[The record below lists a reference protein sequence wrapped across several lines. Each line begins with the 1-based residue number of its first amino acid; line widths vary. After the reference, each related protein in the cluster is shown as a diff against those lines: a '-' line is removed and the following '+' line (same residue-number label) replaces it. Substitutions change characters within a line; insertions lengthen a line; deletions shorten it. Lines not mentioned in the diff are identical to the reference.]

1 MEDRMIGEGVRHA
14 AEQPLRADAKRNH
27 DLLIDVAATV
37 FAELG
42 VDAPIKEIASRAGVG
57 VGTFYRRFPK
67 RSDLIV
73 AVFRREVETCAS
85 SAEVFAGQH
94 APFDALRHWIE
105 RYVDLIVTKRG
116 LAAALHS
123 GEPAYEGLPEY
134 FEARLTPPLEEL
146 LKAAGEE
153 LETRVSANE
162 LLRAVALLCAPAASG
177 DYAQTRRMVTL
188 LVNGLRVASD
198 S

>member
-1 MEDRMIGEGVRHA
+1 MIGEGVPDA

-73 AVFRREVETCAS
+73 AVFRREVEACA
-85 SAEVFAGQH
+85 
-94 APFDALRHWIE
+94 
-105 RYVDLIVTKRG
+105 
-116 LAAALHS
+116 
-123 GEPAYEGLPEY
+123 
-134 FEARLTPPLEEL
+134 
-146 LKAAGEE
+146 
-153 LETRVSANE
+153 
-162 LLRAVALLCAPAASG
+162 
-177 DYAQTRRMVTL
+177 
-188 LVNGLRVASD
+188 
-198 S
+198 